1 MLQSKGLARIVL
13 IAAMI
18 AGASY
23 LVPVAWSSQML
34 AIGLSPIGEILIV
47 GWKGAGVSLLAVY
60 AALLARNADGWL
72 IALVMAIGAIG
83 DVLLD
88 AQGLLEG
95 ATAFLVGHVVAIILY
110 LRNRRSTLALSQ
122 KWLATLV
129 LPLAVLIA
137 VWSVPIESRP
147 IVGTYTGFVAAM
159 AAAAWISRFPRYRTG
174 IGAMMFVASDLLI
187 FARMGPLAG
196 EAWVGFAVW
205 GLYFGGQ
212 LLIVL
217 GVTRTLANEAAAKA

>member
-1 MLQSKGLARIVL
+1 MTQGRGLARIIL

-23 LVPVAWSSQML
+23 LYVVANPLHGPL
-34 AIGLSPIGEILIV
+34 AV
-47 GWKGAGVSLLAVY
+47 TWKGAGVSLLAVY
-60 AALLARNADGWL
+60 AALQARNVDGWL
-72 IALVMAIGAIG
+72 IALVMVFGAIG

-95 ATAFLVGHVVAIILY
+95 AAAFLVGHIVAIILY
-110 LRNRRSTLALSQ
+110 LRNRRNALSLSQ

-147 IVGTYTGFVAAM
+147 IVGIYTGFVAAM

-187 FARMGPLAG
+187 FARMGPLA
-196 EAWVGFAVW
+196 ADSWVGFAVW

-217 GVTRTLANEAAAKA
+217 GVTRTLASEDPARA

>member
-1 MLQSKGLARIVL
+1 MMQGRGLARIVL
-13 IAAMI
+13 IAAVI

-23 LVPVAWSSQML
+23 LYVVANHVSGPL
-34 AIGLSPIGEILIV
+34 AV
-47 GWKGAGVSLLAVY
+47 TWKGAGVALLAVY

-72 IALVMAIGAIG
+72 IALVMAFGAIG

-95 ATAFLVGHVVAIILY
+95 AAAFLVGHIVAIILY
-110 LRNRRSTLALSQ
+110 LRNRRSILALSQ

-129 LPLAVLIA
+129 LPLAVLTA

-147 IVGTYTGFVAAM
+147 IVGIYTGFVAAM

-196 EAWVGFAVW
+196 EAWVSFAIW

-217 GVTRTLANEAAAKA
+217 GVTHTLGNEDLARA